1 MAKETKNIDVVRK
14 TIEAAMAQAEEDV
27 RKRLLVRRLE
37 LARNG
42 ISSYQKGKYIDAVGH
57 FTAYIKVVEEVKKCA
72 EGGLSPSHFDIK
84 NEMTELVMISGI
96 YWDLVKLYDRT
107 RSPEKEKEFFHYMDK
122 YISFAKGMPYQ
133 VLCAESLRKYI
144 NTEKPM
150 HKKEFSSAYR
160 MLATTRCFIASS
172 LVDVTLEDTLPQLQ
186 LFRDT
191 VLRKSSYGRWFILE
205 YYQKGPSIALKI
217 DHLPF
222 PIRKILGWS
231 LDLLAHFLR
240 QR

>member
-107 RSPEKEKEFFHYMDK
+107 RSPEKEKEFFH
-122 YISFAKGMPYQ
+122 
-133 VLCAESLRKYI
+133 
-144 NTEKPM
+144 
-150 HKKEFSSAYR
+150 
-160 MLATTRCFIASS
+160 
-172 LVDVTLEDTLPQLQ
+172 
-186 LFRDT
+186 
-191 VLRKSSYGRWFILE
+191 
-205 YYQKGPSIALKI
+205 
-217 DHLPF
+217 
-222 PIRKILGWS
+222 
-231 LDLLAHFLR
+231 
-240 QR
+240 